1 LFKKLP
7 PGLNYAFA
15 QTRLHTDNTEYVI
28 VSFATGQV
36 TDVLFLFS
44 RLGVP
49 FSVAVVDKDEITLLL
64 PWESWYQVRDEIDVY
79 DEARGYRLIT
89 FDTPTD
95 LGLVGF
101 IATLSNLLAE
111 AGIGIYSVSA
121 FTRDHIL
128 VQETDLDRALQVLSE
143 FIEWCRSN
151 QNEKSQVR
159 RERF

>member
-1 LFKKLP
+1 MFKKLP

-15 QTRLHTDNTEYVI
+15 QTKLHTDNTEYVI
-28 VSFATGQV
+28 VSFGTEQV
-36 TDVLFLFS
+36 TGALFLFS

-64 PWESWYQVRDEIDVY
+64 PWESWYQVRDEIEVY

-89 FDTPTD
+89 FDTSTD

-101 IATLSNLLAE
+101 IATLSDLLAE
-111 AGIGIYSVSA
+111 AGISIYSVSA

-128 VQETDLDRALQVLSE
+128 VQEEDLGQAIKVLSD

-151 QNEKSQVR
+151 QDQ
-159 RERF
+159 